1 MGFPVRLEGGRA
13 MMFAQKHGRLLGMA
27 LILLVLVFSL
37 GIPAAM
43 AVEDPIDFTIQVEP
57 QSLTEPGAVKVS
69 LRVANT
75 GSEDMKYPVELYD
88 PAGNL
93 VSSFGD
99 GGTYL
104 LKAGAFRTWEGNWDV
119 TQAELDAGEFSYT
132 LKYHLEDEN
141 GELVEFSRQAVARVE
156 FTGERVKLTI
166 SRSITPE
173 VVRSG
178 SQATVV
184 YELYNSGN
192 VDLKDIRVKEKIS
205 RNAQTVKTLAVG
217 EKTTLT
223 FTSRIG
229 NADLVSSAEITY
241 KAANAA
247 KTYTEKVEE
256 AAILLAK
263 PNLKIELSTTGTGGV
278 NIGEAATLVVTFT
291 NAGNVSYSNVT
302 VTDAS
307 KGEIFTNLA
316 IPAGATV
323 VEEKE
328 FILMEPTTFKV
339 TASLPDN
346 TGETRSL
353 NAVNELTI
361 GVFDPEKTLLL
372 TLNLTCDQEA
382 IHQTPADV
390 RFNLTVTNNSNIKA
404 EKIAIYHGSTYVTTI
419 SALEPGAS
427 TVITRDFTV
436 SQAGKFRFTA
446 SLKDSLQNTVTF
458 DSNTLQIIYAQA
470 TPVPTQVPVV
480 TIAPPELMTAAPADP
495 IMTQA
500 RSALKTLGAILGVIF
515 LAVFALFAVST
526 IVRLYKK
533 GKSKAAYD
541 HLELAERRD
550 YTEPADEELEEVEA
564 RVEETYRAEEEAELL
579 PHEKLVKPIVESA
592 APADAPA
599 VEEMPASD
607 GEGGY
612 RVSRAVEDDDAPVLD
627 VTEEDVAAEAA
638 APVEE
643 RLAAAHEAAKESDVP
658 RRRRSRRAQRTE
670 DGE

>member
-1 MGFPVRLEGGRA
+1 
-13 MMFAQKHGRLLGMA
+13 MMLAQKQGRLMRLA
-27 LILLVLVFSL
+27 LILLVFLFSM
-37 GIPAAM
+37 GAA
-43 AVEDPIDFTIQVEP
+43 AALAAEDPIDFTIQVDP
-57 QSLTEPGAVKVS
+57 QRLTEPGEVKVT

-75 GSEDMKYPVELYD
+75 GSADMKYPVELYD
-88 PAGNL
+88 PAGNV

-104 LKAGAFRTWEGNWDV
+104 LKEGAFRSWEGRWNV
-119 TQAELDAGEFSYT
+119 TQAELDAGEFSYA
-132 LKYHLEDEN
+132 LKYHLEDES
-141 GELVEFSRQAVARVE
+141 GELVEFSREAVARVE
-156 FTGERVKLTI
+156 FTGERVKLTV

-192 VDLKDIRVKEKIS
+192 VELKDIRVKENIS
-205 RNAQTVKTLAVG
+205 KTAQTVKTLGVG

-229 NADLVSSAEITY
+229 NADLKSSAEITY

-247 KTYTEKVEE
+247 KTLTEKVGE
-256 AAILLAK
+256 AVIPLAQ
-263 PNLKIELSTTGTGGV
+263 PNLKIELSSPAAGI
-278 NIGEAATLVVTFT
+278 NIGEAARLVVTFT

-302 VTDAS
+302 VTDAG
-307 KGEIFTNLA
+307 KGEILTNLS
-316 IPAGATV
+316 IPAGQTV

-346 TGETRSL
+346 TGETKSL
-353 NAVNELTI
+353 SAGELTI
-361 GVFDPEKTLLL
+361 GVFDPENTLLL
-372 TLNLTCDQEA
+372 TLNLASEQEA

-390 RFNLTVTNNSNIKA
+390 RFHLTVTNNSNVKA
-404 EKIAIYHGSTYVTTI
+404 EKINIYHGDTFIYTI
-419 SALEPGAS
+419 PSLEPGAS
-427 TVITRDFTV
+427 IVLTRDVTV

-446 SLKDSLQNTVTF
+446 SLKDTLQNTVTF
-458 DSNTLQIIYAQA
+458 DSNTLQLVYAQPTQA
-470 TPVPTQVPVV
+470 PTQVPVV
-480 TIAPPELMTAAPADP
+480 TVAPPVLATAAPAEP
-495 IMTQA
+495 FMLQA
-500 RSALKTLGAILGVIF
+500 RSALMTLGAIIGAIF
-515 LAVFALFAVST
+515 LAVLVLFAVST
-526 IVRLYKK
+526 GVRLYKK

-550 YTEPADEELEEVEA
+550 YTEPAQEDAEDEEMQ
-564 RVEETYRAEEEAELL
+564 VEETYRAEEEEAPAL
-579 PHEKLVKPIVESA
+579 PHEKLVKPIVE
-592 APADAPA
+592 ADAPPA
-599 VEEMPASD
+599 PAAEKMPAAD

-612 RVSRAVEDDDAPVLD
+612 RVSRVSAAQGDDAPALD

-638 APVEE
+638 DPVEG
-643 RLAAAHEAAKESDVP
+643 RLAAAHEEAREEDNS
-658 RRRRSRRAQRTE
+658 RRRRRRAQRTE

>member
-1 MGFPVRLEGGRA
+1 
-13 MMFAQKHGRLLGMA
+13 
-27 LILLVLVFSL
+27 
-37 GIPAAM
+37 
-43 AVEDPIDFTIQVEP
+43 
-57 QSLTEPGAVKVS
+57 
-69 LRVANT
+69 
-75 GSEDMKYPVELYD
+75 
-88 PAGNL
+88 
-93 VSSFGD
+93 
-99 GGTYL
+99 
-104 LKAGAFRTWEGNWDV
+104 
-119 TQAELDAGEFSYT
+119 
-132 LKYHLEDEN
+132 
-141 GELVEFSRQAVARVE
+141 
-156 FTGERVKLTI
+156 
-166 SRSITPE
+166 
-173 VVRSG
+173 
-178 SQATVV
+178 
-184 YELYNSGN
+184 
-192 VDLKDIRVKEKIS
+192 
-205 RNAQTVKTLAVG
+205 
-217 EKTTLT
+217 
-223 FTSRIG
+223 
-229 NADLVSSAEITY
+229 
-241 KAANAA
+241 
-247 KTYTEKVEE
+247 VEE

>member
-1 MGFPVRLEGGRA
+1 

-27 LILLVLVFSL
+27 LILMVLLFSL
-37 GIPAAM
+37 GMTAAL
-43 AVEDPIDFTIQVEP
+43 AVEDPIDFTIQVDP
-57 QSLTEPGAVKVS
+57 QSMTEPGPAKVS

-104 LKAGAFRTWEGNWDV
+104 LKAGAFRPWEGNWEV
-119 TQAELDAGEFSYT
+119 TQAELDAGEFAYT

-166 SRSITPE
+166 SRSISPE

-178 SQATVV
+178 KQVTVV
-184 YELYNSGN
+184 YELYNGGN

-205 RNAQTVKTLAVG
+205 KNAQTVKNLAVG

-223 FTSRIG
+223 FSSRIG
-229 NADLVSSAEITY
+229 NADLISSAEITF
-241 KAANAA
+241 KAENAA
-247 KTYTEKVEE
+247 KTYTEKVDETT
-256 AAILLAK
+256 IPLAK
-263 PNLKIELSTTGTGGV
+263 PNLKIELSSPSGGV

-291 NAGNVSYSNVT
+291 NSGNVSYSNVT
-302 VTDAS
+302 VTDAG
-307 KGEIFTNLA
+307 KGEILTNLS

-339 TASLPDN
+339 SASLPDN
-346 TGETRSL
+346 TGETKTLS
-353 NAVNELTI
+353 AGELTI

-372 TLNLTCDQEA
+372 TLNLTSDQDA

-390 RFNLTVTNNSNIKA
+390 RFYLTVTNNSNIKA
-404 EKIAIYHGSTYVTTI
+404 EKIAIYHGETYITTI

-427 TVITRDFTV
+427 TVITRDYTI

-470 TPVPTQVPVV
+470 TLAPTQVPVV
-480 TIAPPELMTAAPADP
+480 TIAPPELMTAVPADP
-495 IMTQA
+495 FMTQA
-500 RSALKTLGAILGVIF
+500 RSILLTAGAVVGAIF

-526 IVRLYKK
+526 VVRLYKK
-533 GKSKAAYD
+533 GKSKSAYD

-550 YTEPADEELEEVEA
+550 YTEPADEELDQVEA
-564 RVEETYRAEEEAELL
+564 RVEETYRADDDEPELL

-592 APADAPA
+592 VPDAPA

-612 RVSRAVEDDDAPVLD
+612 RVSRAVEEENTPALD
-627 VTEEDVAAEAA
+627 VTEEDVAAEKKS
-638 APVEE
+638 PVED
-643 RLAAAHEAAKESDVP
+643 RLAAAHEAAQESETP